1 MAVGTVSGIDPAD
14 NWQLITTTTISSG
27 TANYTYSSLSGYKTI
42 MVAGKNIVKSAEDY
56 TVAQVNGVTSQGAYN
71 SNSSNGSFFYTASSN
86 ASSGGFTI
94 VFYDVDKSFIHKIET
109 TGYSGTGTFGYYTDP
124 TAITSIKIYNRDGST
139 FTSGTIYVY
148 GLAA

>member
-1 MAVGTVSGIDPAD
+1 MAVGTVSGINPDET
-14 NWQLITTTTISSG
+14 WQLITTTTISSG
-27 TANYTYSSLSGYKTI
+27 TANYTYNSLSGYKTI

-86 ASSGGFTI
+86 ASAGGFTVI
-94 VFYDVDKSFIHKIET
+94 FYDVDKSFIHKVEM
-109 TGYSGTGTFGYYTDP
+109 TGYAGTGVTAFYTDP
-124 TAITSIKIYNRDGST
+124 TPITSVKIYNRDGST